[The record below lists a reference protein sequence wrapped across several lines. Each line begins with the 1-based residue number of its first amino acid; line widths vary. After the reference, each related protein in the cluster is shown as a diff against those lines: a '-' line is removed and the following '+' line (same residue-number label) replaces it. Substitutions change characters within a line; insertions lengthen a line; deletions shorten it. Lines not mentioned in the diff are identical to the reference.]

1 MCNFAFDMR
10 KEIFNRIIS
19 VFLLVTLLV
28 PISLQF
34 IHAFK
39 PHEIHK
45 QYSDDLSHIQNP
57 GPDCAV
63 FHKQI
68 NHNVIDLYFDFEIT
82 LFPEFHHIPQVIL
95 TESHQNFISQ
105 RSSRD
110 PPLSFV

>member
-1 MCNFAFDMR
+1 MCSFVPDMR
-10 KEIFNRIIS
+10 KEIINRIIS
-19 VFLLVTLLV
+19 VFLLVTLMV

-45 QYSDDLSHIQNP
+45 HFSNDLDHIQNP
-57 GPDCAV
+57 GADCAV

-68 NHNVIDLYFDFEIT
+68 NHNVIDLYFDFEIKI
-82 LFPEFHHIPQVIL
+82 FPETNQIVQVIL
-95 TESHQNFISQ
+95 TETHQIFIPK

-110 PPLSFV
+110 PPFSVV